1 MARAAAGAPQQN
13 VTNRDPKGWRDPAA
27 LTAFIRA
34 HQVARL
40 FLPVVML
47 HALAAH
53 PERIPTSVALIATA
67 GEQLRMTVPVRAWC
81 RQSPFAI
88 DNQYGP
94 TEAWSIAPATGSSVA
109 GTGG

>member
-1 MARAAAGAPQQN
+1 
-13 VTNRDPKGWRDPAA
+13 
-27 LTAFIRA
+27 
-34 HQVARL
+34 
-40 FLPVVML
+40 ML

-67 GEQLRMTVPVRAWC
+67 GEQLRMTVPVRDWC

-94 TEAWSIAPATGSSVA
+94 TEAWSIAPATG
-109 GTGG
+109 